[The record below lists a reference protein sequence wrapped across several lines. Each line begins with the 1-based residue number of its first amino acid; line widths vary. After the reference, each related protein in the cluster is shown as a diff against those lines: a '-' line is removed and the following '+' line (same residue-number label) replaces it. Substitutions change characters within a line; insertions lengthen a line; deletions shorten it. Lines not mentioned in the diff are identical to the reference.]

1 LPSNLHIT
9 THSTIMLP
17 SKSCLRVEGRLSIS
31 LDQTKRS
38 VAFRNIEIA
47 EYPVQVG
54 DNPVAEGV
62 PISIGWECDSK
73 EVFDFEEYESF
84 KVEPRTKYELLMPP
98 HMRRDILKR
107 QGFTANEMRLAVI
120 DGKKIKKSR
129 NKSIKNQKW
138 DGLHLFIEKSQRTLK
153 KVTSLTLM
161 SSSPSEEEASFEVTK
176 SNSSPSFYDDN
187 DEASNPLDNSHHRL
201 AMHLLR
207 HPEEL
212 DIEEEDEEEMYELSS
227 QGTSTPTSVDEEEP
241 LCF

>member
-1 LPSNLHIT
+1 MT
-9 THSTIMLP
+9 QSTMLP
-17 SKSCLRVEGRLSIS
+17 SKSCLRVEGRSSRS

-73 EVFDFEEYESF
+73 KVFDFEEYESF
-84 KVEPRTKYELLMPP
+84 KMEPRRKYELLMPP

-107 QGFTANEMRLAVI
+107 QGFTANEMRLAVM

-161 SSSPSEEEASFEVTK
+161 SPSLSDEEETFEVSK
-176 SNSSPSFYDDN
+176 SSSALSLYDDT
-187 DEASNPLDNSHHRL
+187 DPLDVSHQSRL

-212 DIEEEDEEEMYELSS
+212 HSEEEDEVESHELSS
-227 QGTSTPTSVDEEEP
+227 QDNLTPTRTEEDAP